1 MIKTVLLDVDGTLMD
16 TKEIFNQTLI
26 KTLKRFGIKTDFDSS
41 LFGMSVDQ
49 VMQKLKIVNLQE
61 FKEYWEKE
69 FAYESERCDFYPGIK
84 ETMEIIE
91 NRDIIIYLITSRSH
105 STVDYI
111 CNNSVLSPYITGCIA
126 AEDTMLHKP
135 NAEPINRALKLT
147 NTKPCEAI
155 YVGDTI
161 QDYQASTSAGVRFA
175 LAGWNEGTENVSFNV
190 LLNTPYALIDEIQK
204 YNIEEN

>member
-26 KTLKRFGIKTDFDSS
+26 KTLQRFGIKTGFDSS

-49 VMQKLKIVNLQE
+49 VMQKLKILNLQE

-84 ETMEIIE
+84 ETM
-91 NRDIIIYLITSRSH
+91 DIIIYLITSRSH

-111 CNNSVLSPYITGCIA
+111 CNDSVLSPYIKGCIA
-126 AEDTMLHKP
+126 AEDTLLHKP
-135 NAEPINRALKLT
+135 NAEPINRALELT
-147 NTKPCEAI
+147 KTKPYEAI

-190 LLNTPYALIDEIQK
+190 LLDTPYALIVEIQK
-204 YNIEEN
+204 SNI